1 MVPFPCYNTGMN
13 PLNSA
18 QGVSATKWHLYNSN
32 KDVWEDMLTDARN
45 AKTSIVLE
53 QYIFYNDEFGQKLLD
68 IFIERAKAGVKIRL
82 LWDAAGSFTLF
93 GSNIKQDLKEKGIE
107 LVFWRTLIPNY
118 YRVQNFGSWLLRN
131 HRRTLV
137 IDETIGYTGS
147 ICIKDELKDWR
158 DTNVRL
164 EGPVVESMQTAFNKM
179 WARATKQKKPSS
191 NSTQS
196 DMEFSYITNSP
207 FPRRRYMHQTL
218 IEAIR
223 AAHNHIYI
231 TTPYFVPTHRII
243 RAIKLA
249 AYNGVDVRIIIPERS
264 NYYSVDLGARSHFD
278 TLLES
283 GVRIFLYTGKMVHSK
298 TAVIDGIWSTVGS
311 LNMDAV
317 SLLYNYEANI
327 VSTNQKFAEELTSHF
342 MRDLGN
348 TNEVLLEDRKKRFFI
363 EKIPEIMIRLI
374 RNFL

>member
-1 MVPFPCYNTGMN
+1 MN
-13 PLNSA
+13 PLN
-18 QGVSATKWHLYNSN
+18 QPQEVSTTKWHLYNSN

-45 AKTSIVLE
+45 AKVSIVLE

-68 IFIERAKAGVKIRL
+68 ILVDRAKAGVKIRL

-93 GSNIKQDLKEKGIE
+93 GSNIKEDLKQKGIE

-118 YRVQNFGSWLLRN
+118 YKVQSFRSWLLRN

-164 EGPVVESMQTAFNKM
+164 EGPVVESMQIAFDKM
-179 WARATKQKKPSS
+179 WARATKQKRPKASS
-191 NSTQS
+191 AQN

-207 FPRRRYMHQTL
+207 FPGRRYMHQTL
-218 IEAIR
+218 LDALR
-223 AAHNHIYI
+223 TATDHIYI

-243 RAIKLA
+243 RALKLA
-249 AYNGVDVRIIIPERS
+249 AHRGVDVRIIIPEKS
-264 NYYSVDLGARSHFD
+264 NYYSVDLGARSYFD
-278 TLLES
+278 ALLEY
-283 GVRIFLYTGKMVHSK
+283 GVQIFLYTGKMVHSK
-298 TAVIDGIWSTVGS
+298 TAIVDGTWSTVGS

-327 VSTNQKFAEELTSHF
+327 VSYNRAFATELTSHF
-342 MRDLGN
+342 MRDLAD
-348 TNEVLLEDRKKRFFI
+348 TKEVILEERKKRFFI
-363 EKIPEIMIRLI
+363 EKIPELMIRLI